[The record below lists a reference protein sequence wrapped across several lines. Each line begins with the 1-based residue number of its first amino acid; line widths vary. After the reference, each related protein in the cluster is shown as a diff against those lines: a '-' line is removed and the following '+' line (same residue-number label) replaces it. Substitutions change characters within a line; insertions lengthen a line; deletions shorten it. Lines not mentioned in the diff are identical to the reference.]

1 MGYSTIA
8 HVPVVAGIYTIIL
21 PTIVFA
27 ILGASRLMVTGADS
41 ATAAIIGSG
50 IAGIGVAGLQPN
62 SREWLGF
69 ASLIAIVAGLMLA
82 VARVAR
88 LGFLGDFLSTAVL
101 VGFLA
106 GTGISVLTG
115 QIPGMLGVSGSDGR
129 IWERWEHLA
138 RELGSIKWTA
148 VAFAAATLLLLIVGK
163 RWAPRIPM
171 PVIVV
176 VASIVLVYVFNWSDD
191 VPVTVSYTH
200 LTLPTN
206 REV

>member
-1 MGYSTIA
+1 MSGTRAAGAERAFSTSLKRLLPPAFRGYQRGWLRADVLAGVTLAAVAIPESMGYSTIA

-88 LGFLGDFLSTAVL
+88 LGFLGDFLSTACL
-101 VGFLA
+101 LY
-106 GTGISVLTG
+106 T
-115 QIPGMLGVSGSDGR
+115 SD
-129 IWERWEHLA
+129 
-138 RELGSIKWTA
+138 
-148 VAFAAATLLLLIVGK
+148 AA
-163 RWAPRIPM
+163 
-171 PVIVV
+171 
-176 VASIVLVYVFNWSDD
+176 D
-191 VPVTVSYTH
+191 
-200 LTLPTN
+200 
-206 REV
+206 E